1 MVRKTKAEAE
11 QTRELLLEVAMRT
24 FSEKGLANT
33 SLKEVAAEAG
43 VTHGALYWHF
53 KNRDELLRQL
63 YFQVESPF
71 EAQYIEQ
78 QQAARQN
85 ALNALTLYLKGILA
99 VMASE
104 PLQQQGY
111 RLFRL
116 QAANRPELALLQ
128 EQLTADAEEWRGYI
142 RSFLKMAQKRKE
154 LKKKADID
162 QLADNLYL
170 AIFGLL
176 DLALSAPDRFS
187 LVKNGSALVDMLMLG
202 LRAQVAK

>member
-11 QTRELLLEVAMRT
+11 QTRQLLLEVAMRS
-24 FSEKGLANT
+24 FAEKGLANT

-85 ALNALTLYLKGILA
+85 ALDALTLYLKGILA

-116 QAANRPELALLQ
+116 HAANRPELALLQ
-128 EQLTADAEEWRGYI
+128 EQLTADVEEWRGYI
-142 RSFLKMAQKRKE
+142 RSFLKMAQKKKE

-162 QLADNLYL
+162 QLADSLYL

-176 DLALSAPDRFS
+176 DQALLAPDRFN
-187 LVKNGSALVDMLMLG
+187 LLKTGPALVDMLMQG
-202 LRAQVAK
+202 LRTQAAK